1 MLAAALLASTIL
13 LAAGEPAQGAQAS
26 QAPPPNA
33 PAGKTVDPAVVQG
46 KAKDDPNQLVC
57 HTETPIGSRLSVKKC
72 MTKGEADMRKFE
84 DRQAIEHMQGDTY
97 HH

>member
-1 MLAAALLASTIL
+1 MLTAAFLVSTIL
-13 LAAGEPAQGAQAS
+13 LAAGEPAQPPTPQA
-26 QAPPPNA
+26 APPSA
-33 PAGKTVDPAVVQG
+33 PGGKTVDPAVVQG

-97 HH
+97 HR

>member
-1 MLAAALLASTIL
+1 MIAAALASAL
-13 LAAGEPAQGAQAS
+13 LFAAAADSSTPNAPAKA
-26 QAPPPNA
+26 A

-72 MTKGEADMRKFE
+72 MTKGEAEMRKFE
-84 DRQAIEHMQGDTY
+84 DRQAIERAQGDTY
-97 HH
+97 HR